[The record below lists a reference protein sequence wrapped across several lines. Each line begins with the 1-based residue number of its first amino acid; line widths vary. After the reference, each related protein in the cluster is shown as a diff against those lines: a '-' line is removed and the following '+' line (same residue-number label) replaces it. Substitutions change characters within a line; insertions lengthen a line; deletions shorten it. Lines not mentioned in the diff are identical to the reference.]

1 MHALIYLSLILP
13 VAAAWLGPIRPR
25 HRTYYDD
32 SSNKPEKGGSR
43 WR

>member
-25 HRTYYDD
+25 HRTYYHH
-32 SSNKPEKGGSR
+32 SSNKSAKGSR